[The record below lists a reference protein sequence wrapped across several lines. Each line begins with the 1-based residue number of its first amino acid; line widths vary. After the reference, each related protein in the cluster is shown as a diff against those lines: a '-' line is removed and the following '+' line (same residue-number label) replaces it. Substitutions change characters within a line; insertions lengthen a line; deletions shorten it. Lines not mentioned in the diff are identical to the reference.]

1 MSLSGSRSR
10 STFLLRLLT
19 TCLPLL
25 PLLVVAA
32 CSSRPAS
39 TEGVVPADAVI
50 DATVLVGDDLGRR
63 IRRDP
68 GLWPVQFRPAR
79 AIILPDGVLR
89 ADVGADLRVDDRP
102 GVARHLYRAQLED
115 LWRGLDEL
123 GFGDPVVGDYDGNL
137 GLLVPGDDEVIQ
149 ILALQRGGRDW
160 AIVRRFQIPP
170 DTTPAAAAGLE
181 DARMRSAIRRLAA
194 LAWAFDDPP
203 NDSIDFPERYDFGPD
218 PWVRYRDSAKG
229 DT

>member
-1 MSLSGSRSR
+1 MTPSGPRSR
-10 STFLLRLLT
+10 STFALRLLAA
-19 TCLPLL
+19 CLPII
-25 PLLVVAA
+25 VATA
-32 CSSRPAS
+32 CSTPPSS
-39 TEGVVPADAVI
+39 TDGAVPADAVI

-68 GLWPVQFRPAR
+68 GAWPVQFRPAR

-123 GFGDPVVGDYDGNL
+123 GFGDPVVGDYVGNL
-137 GLLVPGDDEVIQ
+137 GRLVPADDEVIQ

-160 AIVRRFQIPP
+160 AIVRRFEIPP
-170 DTTPAAAAGLE
+170 NTTADEAATLE
-181 DARMRSAIRRLAA
+181 DARMRAAIRRLAA

-203 NDSIDFPERYDFGPD
+203 SDAIEFPERYDFGPD
-218 PWVRYRDSAKG
+218 PWARYRAPAKG

>member
-10 STFLLRLLT
+10 STLRLRLLA

-25 PLLVVAA
+25 VAAA
-32 CSSRPAS
+32 CSSPPAS
-39 TEGVVPADAVI
+39 TEGAVPADAVI

-68 GLWPVQFRPAR
+68 GAWPVQFRPAR

-102 GVARHLYRAQLED
+102 GVARHLYRAQLEE

-137 GLLVPGDDEVIQ
+137 GRLVPGDDEIIQ

-160 AIVRRFQIPP
+160 AIVRRFEIPP
-170 DTTPAAAAGLE
+170 DTTPAAAAAME
-181 DARMRSAIRRLAA
+181 DARMRSALRRLAA

-218 PWVRYRDSAKG
+218 PWARYRNPAKG